1 MTQTSAGIR
10 SLPATRPDDPGNSE
24 LGLSEL
30 GISELGISELGIS
43 ETGLPETGGF
53 EALAPVLALALA
65 LAVAELAG

>member
-30 GISELGISELGIS
+30 GISELGISE
-43 ETGLPETGGF
+43 TGLPETGGF

-65 LAVAELAG
+65 LALAVAELAG

>member
-24 LGLSEL
+24 LGL
-30 GISELGISELGIS
+30 SELGISELGIS